1 MGNVIMWREKLSVY
15 SNILDEPFAF
25 IDENR
30 KKLLMDRIEAKVY
43 AGKGIILT
51 SHEKQEW
58 IEEKAFIVEFTN
70 TGVKRYNS

>member
-1 MGNVIMWREKLSVY
+1 
-15 SNILDEPFAF
+15 
-25 IDENR
+25 
-30 KKLLMDRIEAKVY
+30 MDRIEAKVY